1 MKFIKKFLTP
11 SAGPKEKSTKNFLII
26 SGQCARCGEIIQAR
40 VDLENDLSAEYGEGE
55 NETTYFCRKILIGKK
70 DCYAAIEVELT
81 FDNQRHVIDRAIKG
95 GNFVE

>member
-26 SGQCARCGEIIQAR
+26 SVQCARCGEIIQTR
-40 VDLENDLSAEYGEGE
+40 VDLENDLSAEYGERE

-70 DCYAAIEVELT
+70 NCYTAIEVELT
-81 FDNQRHVIDRAIKG
+81 FDNQRRLIEKQIKG
-95 GNFVE
+95 GTFKE